1 MDSRLHA
8 DNLQKV
14 IGEVVKGCGQ
24 VHAILDQKIK
34 KHLNQVASSFIS

>member
-24 VHAILDQKIK
+24 VHAVILDQKI
-34 KHLNQVASSFIS
+34 N